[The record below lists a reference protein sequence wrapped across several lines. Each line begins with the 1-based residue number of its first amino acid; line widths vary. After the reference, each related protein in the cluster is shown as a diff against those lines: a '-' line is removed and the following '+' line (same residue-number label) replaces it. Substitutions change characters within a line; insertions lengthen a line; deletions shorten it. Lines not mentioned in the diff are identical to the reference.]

1 MDVAAYTT
9 SLIKTTGENYDGDVT
24 YKCLYDSENIYFA
37 LEIPGEFRFSAD
49 DDHLCASIATMFKI
63 GENATFLNMGGC
75 PDATA
80 GCEEGVPETC
90 DAYRVDIGAHWEL
103 SGTERGTYYG
113 VDSVAPIGSDNATTT
128 VPGTGNDL
136 IANKDDEYAVS
147 PSCRFDDDDEM
158 ADNEWSGAW
167 DHTNPVEG
175 QFGTY
180 RFELSRKLVT
190 DSTVSDA
197 QLRAGETIQFGVAF
211 WDPYEIAESGWT
223 DSGHFITG
231 CGHKWI
237 DLELAT
243 LADETTEES
252 SEGDAISKASNPET
266 KSSGA
271 KLIFGLSFPLV
282 EFAAL
287 LSFLAALF

>member
-1 MDVAAYTT
+1 
-9 SLIKTTGENYDGDVT
+9 
-24 YKCLYDSENIYFA
+24 
-37 LEIPGEFRFSAD
+37 
-49 DDHLCASIATMFKI
+49 
-63 GENATFLNMGGC
+63 MGGC
-75 PDATA
+75 PDAFA

-103 SGTERGTYYG
+103 SGTERGIFYG
-113 VDSVAPIGSDNATTT
+113 VNSVAPSGSDNATTT
-128 VPGTGNDL
+128 APGTGNDL
-136 IANKDDEYAVS
+136 IATKNDEYAVS
-147 PSCRFDDDDEM
+147 PFCRFDDDDEM

-180 RFELSRKLVT
+180 HFELSRKLVT

-211 WDPYEIAESGWT
+211 WDPYEIEESGWT
-223 DSGHFITG
+223 DSGHFVTG

-237 DLELAT
+237 DLELST
-243 LADETTEES
+243 LTTEES
-252 SEGDAISKASNPET
+252 NEGDGPPPISKESNPVT

-271 KLIFGLSFPLV
+271 KLIVGLYLPLV

-287 LSFLAALF
+287 ISFLAALF